1 MLATA
6 LDWLEA
12 GQNVVLATVIRTWG
26 SAPRPAGAHLAIRG
40 DGHFA
45 GSVSGGCIE
54 NDVIASAMDLM
65 AAGGHAR
72 LEYGVSNT
80 RAWEVGLAC
89 GGRIEIL
96 IQSFTPQW
104 FDPAVARAV
113 VQSVDAGHD
122 IRVVTD
128 LATGRSTLGSG
139 SHTAPSGASTD
150 HFVNR
155 YEPALRLAIVGAV
168 HITQALAPMAV
179 LAGLEVLVIDP
190 RSGFASDQRLQ
201 TVAMTSDWPDEALER
216 WRPNARSA
224 VVTLTHDPKLD
235 DPAIEVALKSP
246 AFYIAALGSRKT
258 HAARLE
264 RLGARGFTPD
274 QLARIHGPAGLAIR
288 ARTPGEIAVAILA
301 ELVSIHNNREPE

>member
-6 LDWLEA
+6 LAWLEA
-12 GQNVVLATVIRTWG
+12 GQNVVLASVIRTWG
-26 SAPRPAGAHLAIRG
+26 SAPRPVGAHLVIRD

-54 NDVIASAMDLM
+54 TDVIASAMDLM
-65 AAGGHAR
+65 AAGGHER
-72 LEYGVSNT
+72 LEYGVSNA

-96 IQSFTPQW
+96 IQSFTPHR

-113 VQSVDAGHD
+113 LQSVDAGHD
-122 IRVVTD
+122 VTVVTD
-128 LATGRSTLGSG
+128 LATGRSTLARGPRD
-139 SHTAPSGASTD
+139 APSDASAV

-190 RSGFASDQRLQ
+190 RSGFASDRRLDA
-201 TVAMTSDWPDEALER
+201 VAMTSDWPDEALER

-235 DPAIEVALKSP
+235 DPALEAALKSP

-264 RLGARGFTPD
+264 RLGARGFTPA

-288 ARTPGEIAVAILA
+288 ARAPGEIAVAILA
-301 ELVSIHNNREPE
+301 ELVSIHNIRETA